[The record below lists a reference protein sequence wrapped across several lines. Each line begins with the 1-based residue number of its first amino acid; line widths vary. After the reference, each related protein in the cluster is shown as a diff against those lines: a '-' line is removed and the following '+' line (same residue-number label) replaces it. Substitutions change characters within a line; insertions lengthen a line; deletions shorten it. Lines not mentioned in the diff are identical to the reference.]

1 MPSGK
6 RREYT
11 CVFWNLDAN
20 KGTGGWSR
28 SGVTRLNFT
37 ETENGTQVTC
47 ETVHLTSFVVLVS
60 LMDTVSYLF
69 VIHTYMHTFIQY
81 FWIGCPTTRDYPYEQ
96 TFTLA

>member
-1 MPSGK
+1 M
-6 RREYT
+6 
-11 CVFWNLDAN
+11 FWNPDAN

-60 LMDTVSYLF
+60 LVDVVSALLQYLVF
-69 VIHTYMHTFIQY
+69 NHIYGKFKSLYIM
-81 FWIGCPTTRDYPYEQ
+81 
-96 TFTLA
+96 FT

>member
-11 CVFWNLDAN
+11 CVFWNAN

-60 LMDTVSYLF
+60 LVDVVSIYIFATIISFQSLMTSLNLH
-69 VIHTYMHTFIQY
+69 IL
-81 FWIGCPTTRDYPYEQ
+81 CSCR
-96 TFTLA
+96 L

>member
-1 MPSGK
+1 M
-6 RREYT
+6 
-11 CVFWNLDAN
+11 FWNPDAN

-60 LMDTVSYLF
+60 LVDVVSAL
-69 VIHTYMHTFIQY
+69 VQ
-81 FWIGCPTTRDYPYEQ
+81 
-96 TFTLA
+96 

>member
-11 CVFWNLDAN
+11 CVFWNPDAN

-28 SGVTRLNFT
+28 SGVARLNFT

-60 LMDTVSYLF
+60 LVDTVSIRILYTC
-69 VIHTYMHTFIQY
+69 TYI
-81 FWIGCPTTRDYPYEQ
+81 I
-96 TFTLA
+96 

>member
-11 CVFWNLDAN
+11 CVFWNPDAN
-20 KGTGGWSR
+20 KRTGGWSR

-60 LMDTVSYLF
+60 LVDVVSVLVYTIISFQSHMANLNLHIYILF
-69 VIHTYMHTFIQY
+69 M
-81 FWIGCPTTRDYPYEQ
+81 
-96 TFTLA
+96 